1 MKVITANRLLDGDVV
16 WLGENDV
23 WVERVTLART
33 FDGKDDVA
41 EGLSIGAAG
50 RKRPEGRWRLRDGC
64 NHRRRCHRPGTLA
77 RTYPGERS
85 DHPSSTWKT
94 GSGRFRLT
102 PEHRA
107 FCWKRPKMLGHYR
120 SDQLWA

>member
-41 EGLSIGAAG
+41 EGLSIGAAAEKDQKVVG
-50 RKRPEGRWRLRDGC
+50 VYEMDVTIEDGIIVPVRLR
-64 NHRRRCHRPGTLA
+64 
-77 RTYPGERS
+77 ERIRAKGPTT
-85 DHPSSTWKT
+85 HPQFGKQAQAVS
-94 GSGRFRLT
+94 
-102 PEHRA
+102 A
-107 FCWKRPKMLGHYR
+107 
-120 SDQLWA
+120 